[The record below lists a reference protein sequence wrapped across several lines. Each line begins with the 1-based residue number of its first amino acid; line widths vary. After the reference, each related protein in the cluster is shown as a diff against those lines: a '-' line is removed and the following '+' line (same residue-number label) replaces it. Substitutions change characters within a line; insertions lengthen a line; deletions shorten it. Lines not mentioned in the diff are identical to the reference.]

1 MVCEAEVCVL
11 SLSVLAS
18 MRPYACR
25 DEGVPLKNALT
36 LFMDLQLLYIS
47 WCKNTANT
55 VRSFVITII
64 IVYLSS
70 KTKLHNTIPHGQSR
84 IATLCMLMFP
94 LVPCACG
101 EDTA

>member
-1 MVCEAEVCVL
+1 MYMKGTLLLACALYHVATVSDHELYRNLHIRLVVCETEVCVL

-25 DEGVPLKNALT
+25 DEGVPLKNALM

-55 VRSFVITII
+55 V
-64 IVYLSS
+64 
-70 KTKLHNTIPHGQSR
+70 
-84 IATLCMLMFP
+84 
-94 LVPCACG
+94 
-101 EDTA
+101 